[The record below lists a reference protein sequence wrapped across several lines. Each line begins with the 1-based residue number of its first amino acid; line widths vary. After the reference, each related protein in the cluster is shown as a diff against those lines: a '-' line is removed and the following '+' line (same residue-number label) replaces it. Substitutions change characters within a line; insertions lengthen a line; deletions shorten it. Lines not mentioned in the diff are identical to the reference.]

1 MDAAQLSSLCG
12 CHPAPSSS
20 PQTSHPPEELRWS
33 REREAASPPW
43 TRMRSEVRRSEPQ
56 RQVVCGIQSTLELIG
71 CRAAEGDAVWESR
84 GLRTPLARARA
95 P

>member
-20 PQTSHPPEELRWS
+20 PQTSHPPEELWWS

-43 TRMRSEVRRSEPQ
+43 TRMRSEVRHSE
-56 RQVVCGIQSTLELIG
+56 VICGIQSTLELTG
-71 CRAAEGDAVWESR
+71 CRAAEGDAMWESH